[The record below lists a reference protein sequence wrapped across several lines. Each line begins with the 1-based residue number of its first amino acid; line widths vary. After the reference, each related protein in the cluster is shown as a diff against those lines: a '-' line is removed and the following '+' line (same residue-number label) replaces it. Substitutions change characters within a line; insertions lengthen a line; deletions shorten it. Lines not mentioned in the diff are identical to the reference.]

1 MGRGGLSILSPAS
14 WCSQGVIIPLRA
26 LLLIIW
32 LGKCLF
38 LGGHRGVERLVGDQ
52 GMILEMLSVAETR
65 APGSDTQCWAA
76 QKVGHEQSWL
86 QSRAEDACRVPD

>member
-38 LGGHRGVERLVGDQ
+38 WGDIGVLKGLLGTKG
-52 GMILEMLSVAETR
+52 
-65 APGSDTQCWAA
+65 
-76 QKVGHEQSWL
+76 
-86 QSRAEDACRVPD
+86 